1 MGFFKSHDRCCSD
14 VKKQIKMS
22 RLKSLKDFSKIK
34 GKKIFLRVD
43 FNVPI
48 SGGRVSDIT
57 KIEKLKSNIEKLLDQ
72 NCKIVLASHLG
83 RPQKNGKSGLS
94 LLPVK
99 NVAEKIFSQKINFLE
114 INKKTKEDI
123 DTSDNQMFMLENL
136 RFDPGEENNSNE
148 YGELLST
155 FADIYINEAFSCS
168 HRSHASIDAITQ
180 FIESFAGPSIIDEVD
195 ALEKVFLNSKKPV
208 ACLIG
213 GSKIS
218 TKIDLIINLMPKMD
232 FMIIGG
238 AMANT
243 FFKEK
248 GFNVGKSLVES
259 NVGNTI
265 KQIYQEANR
274 FQCELTLPEDV
285 ICSKK
290 FDQPG
295 VNKKLEEVNEDDII
309 LDIGIAST
317 EKIDEII
324 KKSKTVLWN
333 GPFGL
338 FEYDD
343 FANGTNDISKSIA
356 KYTLNNNLISVAGG
370 GDTFAAI
377 KKSNQQNNF
386 TYISTAGGAFLE
398 WLEGKILPG
407 LKVLEK

>member
-1 MGFFKSHDRCCSD
+1 
-14 VKKQIKMS
+14 MS
-22 RLKSLKDFSKIK
+22 QLKSLKDLSKIK
-34 GKKIFLRVD
+34 GKKVFLRVD

-48 SGGRVSDIT
+48 SGGRVSDAT
-57 KIEKLKSNIEKLLDQ
+57 KIEKLEENIKDLLNQ
-72 NCKIVLASHLG
+72 NCKIILGSHLG
-83 RPQKNGKSGLS
+83 RPQKKGKSGLS

-99 NVAEKIFSQKINFLE
+99 KMTEKILNGEINFLE
-114 INKKTKEDI
+114 INNEAKKIISE
-123 DTSDNQMFMLENL
+123 SDNKIFMLENL
-136 RFDPGEENNSNE
+136 RFDSGEEANCKD
-148 YGELLST
+148 YAKLLAS
-155 FADIYINEAFSCS
+155 FADVYINEAFSCS
-168 HRSHASIDAITQ
+168 HRAHASIDAITQ
-180 FIESFAGPSIIDEVD
+180 FLESYAGPSIINEVD

-238 AMANT
+238 AMANS
-243 FFKEK
+243 FFKYE
-248 GFNVGKSLVES
+248 GFNVGKSLLEE
-259 NVGNTI
+259 NIEQII
-265 KQIYQEANR
+265 KQIYQEAKRNN
-274 FQCELTLPEDV
+274 CELILPVDV
-285 ICSKK
+285 VCSKK

-295 VNKKLEEVNEDDII
+295 ENKKLNEIEDNDII
-309 LDIGIAST
+309 LDIGIEGT
-317 EKIDEII
+317 GKIDEIL
-324 KKSKTVLWN
+324 KQSKTVLWN

-343 FANGTNDISKSIA
+343 FANGTNDISRSIA
-356 KYTLNNNLISVAGG
+356 RYTKNNNLISVAGG

-398 WLEGKILPG
+398 WLEGKMLPG